1 MKISYSII
9 IKNKSRGNKNYT
21 GRIREGGKTVD
32 IPLHTD
38 SLAVATEWLTR
49 AKNALQVYNTIAT
62 ANNGIV
68 PPEIANKVVHA
79 SKQGIAVSTNNYPTI
94 ARIADEWIQSLIVSG
109 RRQTSISSY
118 TRGIKQ
124 VINGYAE
131 MNAETLSDPIQIRSM
146 LARFSHLSD
155 NTRRNYSTIL
165 REIVKYYGDAY
176 DKDVHKSIK
185 ACVRVKVDE
194 EEVSYWSDLEMTRI
208 INCVQHK
215 DKDVELELQTY
226 FALLAATGMRNTEA
240 YLIEIRDLHDGCIF
254 LRAETTKGRKSRMVP
269 LSEGMYQRLL
279 KLASGRPSTAR
290 IFTRV
295 PSTQSGRHLALT
307 RAINHCNS
315 ICSPGNEIEIQGL
328 HQFRRSAAIMMYQ
341 KLDIKTVASILGHS
355 PTVSLRYYQV
365 AKGNEET
372 IEKVREML
380 DDSQLRQPTMYE
392 DLIDFF

>member
-1 MKISYSII
+1 M
-9 IKNKSRGNKNYT
+9 
-21 GRIREGGKTVD
+21 D

-38 SLAVATEWLTR
+38 SLAVASEWLAR

-79 SKQGIAVSTNNYPTI
+79 SKQVSTSSDSYTTI
-94 ARIADEWIQSLIVSG
+94 ERVSEEWLRALIVAG

-118 TRGIKQ
+118 TRGLRQ
-124 VINGYAE
+124 VLIGIADNR
-131 MNAETLSDPIQIRSM
+131 AETLSDPGLVRDV
-146 LARFSHLSD
+146 LARFANLKD
-155 NTRRNYSTIL
+155 NTRRNYATIL
-165 REIVKYYGDAY
+165 RELIKYYGEAY
-176 DKDVHKSIK
+176 DKDVHKALK
-185 ACVRVKVDE
+185 ACVRVKIDE
-194 EEVSYWSDLEMTRI
+194 GEVTHWTDLEMTRI

-215 DKDVELELQTY
+215 DKNVEMELQTY

-290 IFTRV
+290 IFTKV

-315 ICSPGNEIEIQGL
+315 ICSPGNEIELEGL

-365 AKGNEET
+365 AKGQDET